1 MTIAVVMIAV
11 TPVVFALE
19 TVMIETSSRKI
30 LPMFPIEPV
39 VVVLEINMVPV
50 MPMPGGIGIISVSG
64 VVRFIDRDMRTNR
77 LSVRRTG
84 D

>member
-19 TVMIETSSRKI
+19 TVMIETPSRKI